1 MPSINPPPAGPCY
14 LEIMFAIAT
23 SNVGFSTSSL
33 RAASGEDLDDRSGEI
48 RVRRED
54 GFDFSSRAYLEIF
67 EASGATAFQHPTWL
81 RNVYGA
87 LTPYRRAEK
96 VVVTL
101 RHDDGRLAG
110 VLPLILRRKAGIRLL
125 ETTDLGVSD
134 YAAVPL
140 DRGVCAGIVG
150 SPALKRLVADVLP
163 AHDILRIRPIRAE
176 HVCDWRDLLPGA
188 AEPLGFGAPFAP
200 LGSDYAEW
208 RRTRPSKSLL
218 GRLARADKR
227 IAKAGGAELLR
238 LVAPVDI
245 RGALSEIQRLRAG
258 RFAGDLIQDDFVR
271 DFYAA
276 VAIDGGD
283 EHLAEIYRLDIG
295 GTPAG
300 YVYGLGYR
308 GRFYYLLIGCD
319 YENHGRASPGLVL
332 YDRIIADWIGRGG
345 DVFDFTIGD
354 EPFKADFGTE
364 TTPMFA
370 LVDAPTWRGK
380 LALAA
385 FRAHA
390 HLGRSAGGNKSG
402 EDAHASPGTGGDK

>member
-1 MPSINPPPAGPCY
+1 
-14 LEIMFAIAT
+14 MFAIAT
-23 SNVGFSTSSL
+23 SDVRFRTSSL
-33 RAASGEDLDDRSGEI
+33 RAASGEDLDDRYGKV
-48 RVRRED
+48 RVQRED
-54 GFDFSSRAYLEIF
+54 GFDFSNREYSEIF
-67 EASGATAFQHPTWL
+67 EASDATAFQHPTWMH
-81 RNVYGA
+81 NFYGA
-87 LTPYRRAEK
+87 LAPYRRAEK

-101 RHDDGRLAG
+101 RRGDGRLAG

-140 DRGVCAGIVG
+140 DPGVRDRSAG

-176 HVCDWRDLLPGA
+176 HVCDWCDLLSGA

-200 LGSDYAEW
+200 LGPDYAEW

-238 LVAPVDI
+238 LASPGEIADAVA
-245 RGALSEIQRLRAG
+245 EIQRLRTG
-258 RFAGDLIQDDFVR
+258 RFAGDLIQDDRVR
-271 DFYAA
+271 DFYATVA
-276 VAIDGGD
+276 VEAGDGR
-283 EHLAEIYRLDIG
+283 LAEIYRLDIG
-295 GTPAG
+295 GAPAG
-300 YVYGLGYR
+300 YVYGLGHR

-390 HLGRSAGGNKSG
+390 QLRKSAGNSKSG